1 MEPLLGQI
9 ELFPYG
15 FVPVRWMACA
25 GQLLQISQNTALFSL
40 LGTNFG
46 GDGRTT
52 FGLPNLQGKAP
63 APNLQYCIAV
73 MGGYPSRE

>member
-9 ELFPYG
+9 GLFPYNFAPKG
-15 FVPVRWMACA
+15 WMACS
-25 GQLLQISQNTALFSL
+25 GQSMPISQWQALFSL

-52 FGLPNLQGKAP
+52 FCLPNLKGP
-63 APNLQYCIAV
+63 AANLQYCIAV
-73 MGGYPSRE
+73 QGIYPSRD